1 MNLKDKILRQKKL
14 DYVKGE
20 IANYEMAV
28 KHGKDWATQFNV
40 KKLEEFTA
48 KLLAL

>member
-1 MNLKDKILRQKKL
+1 MDLKAKILRQKKL

-20 IANYEMAV
+20 IANYEMAI
-28 KHGKDWATQFNV
+28 KHGKDWANQFNV

>member
-28 KHGKDWATQFNV
+28 KHGKDWASQFNL
-40 KKLEEFTA
+40 KKLAELNA
-48 KLLAL
+48 KLLSL